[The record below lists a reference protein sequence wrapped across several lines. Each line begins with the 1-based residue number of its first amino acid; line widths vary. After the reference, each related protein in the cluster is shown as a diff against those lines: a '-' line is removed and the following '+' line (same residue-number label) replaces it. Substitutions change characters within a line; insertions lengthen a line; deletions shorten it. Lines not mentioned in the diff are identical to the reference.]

1 MNKMRN
7 LLTYNYHTVKHAHH
21 PQIHVYSIKRRLH
34 DPQSNISQI
43 QNIFQKNKIL

>member
-21 PQIHVYSIKRRLH
+21 PQIQVYSIKRRLH
-34 DPQSNISQI
+34 DPQSNISRI